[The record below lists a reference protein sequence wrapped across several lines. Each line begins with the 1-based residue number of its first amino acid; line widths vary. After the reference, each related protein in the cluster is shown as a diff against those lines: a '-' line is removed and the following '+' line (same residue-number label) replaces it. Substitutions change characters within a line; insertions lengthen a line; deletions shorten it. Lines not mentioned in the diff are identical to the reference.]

1 MGRGRLRPRVTFCPT
16 DRPTDLP
23 SYLPTFPPTFLPTY
37 LPTTYLLPTYPS
49 LAHRAAWRPC
59 GRRASSPRSP
69 ARSSSA
75 PPTSARSRLGRG
87 LLALGLGRVAFGLLG
102 SGVFGFGSR
111 SPHSGAQVSISLI
124 LESFAR
130 KSSGLNRGQRRM
142 SSTPGLDTGILKGLV
157 GGPLGLD

>member
-1 MGRGRLRPRVTFCPT
+1 MQREGGVAQREAAVQQAEAAARRKDAQLPYISPT
-16 DRPTDLP
+16 SPLHLP
-23 SYLPTFPPTFLPTY
+23 YI
-37 LPTTYLLPTYPS
+37 
-49 LAHRAAWRPC
+49 
-59 GRRASSPRSP
+59 SPISP
-69 ARSSSA
+69 SSA

-87 LLALGLGRVAFGLLG
+87 FLALGSGKIGFGLLG

-142 SSTPGLDTGILKGLV
+142 LSTPGLDTGILKGLV